1 MLPSITTGSQWLL
14 GPFLPIVLHFVSF
27 RATARECVRERDR
40 ERERERERESGYSW
54 EVISPGTDTTSR
66 LSEGKFENSSN
77 AGRSSVSATS
87 ELCPAERAGG

>member
-40 ERERERERESGYSW
+40 ERERERERERVG
-54 EVISPGTDTTSR
+54 IR
-66 LSEGKFENSSN
+66 GK
-77 AGRSSVSATS
+77 
-87 ELCPAERAGG
+87 